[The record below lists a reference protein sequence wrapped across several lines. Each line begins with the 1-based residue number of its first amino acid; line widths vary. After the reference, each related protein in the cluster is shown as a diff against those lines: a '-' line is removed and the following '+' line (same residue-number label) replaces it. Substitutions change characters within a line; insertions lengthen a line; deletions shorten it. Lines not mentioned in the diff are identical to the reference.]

1 MTINM
6 SPPEVRN
13 NVRKNST
20 WLIVGSIL
28 LLLAGVAAILMPIV
42 TTLAT
47 TFFLGWVFLGV
58 GVIRIVK
65 AFQSKPIRG
74 FWLSLLVGI
83 LYIIAGISILSN
95 LLAGAVTLTILL
107 GITFIVEGIIEII
120 SSFQARTG
128 NHLSW
133 LVLADGVL
141 TLILGI
147 VIFNLNPVTSLGI
160 IGLYVG
166 ISFLFSGSSLLAI
179 ALAARKAIA

>member
-1 MTINM
+1 MTIHTP
-6 SPPEVRN
+6 PPEVRDDI
-13 NVRKNST
+13 RKSLK

-28 LLLAGVAAILMPIV
+28 LLLAGVAAILMPVV

-47 TFFLGWVFLGV
+47 TFFLGWVFLIGGIV
-58 GVIRIVK
+58 RIVK

-83 LYIIAGISILSN
+83 LYVIAGISILSN
-95 LLAGAVTLTILL
+95 LLAGAITLTVLL
-107 GITFIVEGIIEII
+107 GIIFIAEGIIEIV

-128 NHLSW
+128 QHLSW
-133 LVLADGVL
+133 LVLADGII

-147 VIFNLNPVTSLGI
+147 LILNLNPVTSLGV

-166 ISFLFSGSSLLAI
+166 ISFLFSGGSLLAI
-179 ALAARKAIA
+179 SLAARRALD

>member
-1 MTINM
+1 MTIHT
-6 SPPEVRN
+6 SPPEIREDI
-13 NVRKNST
+13 RKSLT

-28 LLLAGVAAILMPIV
+28 LLIAGVAAILMPVV

-47 TFFLGWVFLGV
+47 TFFLGWVFLIV
-58 GVIRIVK
+58 GIVRIVK

-83 LYIIAGISILSN
+83 LYVIAGISILSN
-95 LLAGAVTLTILL
+95 LLAGAITLTVLL
-107 GITFIVEGIIEII
+107 GIIFIVEGIIEIV

-128 NHLSW
+128 QHLSW
-133 LVLADGVL
+133 LVLADGII

-147 VIFNLNPVTSLGI
+147 LILNLSPVTSLGV

-166 ISFLFSGSSLLAI
+166 ISFLFSGGSLLAI
-179 ALAARKAIA
+179 SLAARRAID